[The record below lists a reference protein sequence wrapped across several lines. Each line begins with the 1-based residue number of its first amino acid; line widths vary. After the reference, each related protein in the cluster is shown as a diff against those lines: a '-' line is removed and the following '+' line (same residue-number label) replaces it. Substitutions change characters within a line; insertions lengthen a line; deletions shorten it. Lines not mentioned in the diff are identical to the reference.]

1 MWKVGQTVWD
11 SVLGEGLVVEYTPN
25 GYGFPVRARFAV
37 AAGETYTRQYTE
49 DGRGNRNWN
58 RSLFFSEPKVE
69 GATEPPFVPLLKKGD
84 KVITIH
90 KEHPGHSSGGKVAT
104 FGTVH
109 QEFEKNVVLSNN
121 GLVSFNKEHYL
132 IYKIGEQVY

>member
-1 MWKVGQTVWD
+1 MWEVGQTVWCI
-11 SVLGEGLVVEYTPN
+11 LRGKGKVVEVYKDGVLCTFERSHGN
-25 GYGFPVRARFAV
+25 ISYNLDGKLGF
-37 AAGETYTRQYTE
+37 QL
-49 DGRGNRNWN
+49 N

-69 GATEPPFVPLLKKGD
+69 GATEPPFVPLLKRGD